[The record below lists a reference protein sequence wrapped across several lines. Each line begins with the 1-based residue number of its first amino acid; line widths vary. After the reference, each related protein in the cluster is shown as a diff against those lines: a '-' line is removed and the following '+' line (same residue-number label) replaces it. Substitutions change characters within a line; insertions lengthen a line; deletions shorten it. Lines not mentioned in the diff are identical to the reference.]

1 MVMTDSNHVE
11 PPHSL
16 EPSVPV
22 ELSEPFE
29 ERTRALFRDSVESV
43 DFATRSRLTQA
54 RHAAIEAAAAAR
66 RKPWFYRLGFLTPAA
81 GVTAAAVL
89 GVFLW
94 MGSPLGQHPAT
105 VTDGQPNLEDLEIVA
120 SSEEGSGDAMDML
133 QDDVEFYDWAD
144 KAANAGS
151 ATQG

>member
-1 MVMTDSNHVE
+1 MSELNDVE
-11 PPHSL
+11 PPNSM
-16 EPSVPV
+16 ENPNSV
-22 ELSEPFE
+22 ELSDAFE
-29 ERTRALFRDSVESV
+29 GRTRALFHDSVEGV

-54 RHAAIEAAAAAR
+54 RHAAIEAAAATR
-66 RKPWFYRLGFLTPAA
+66 RRPWFSRLGFLTPAA

-94 MGSPLGQHPAT
+94 VGSPLGHHAAT
-105 VTDGQPNLEDLEIVA
+105 VADGQPNLEDLEIVA

-133 QDDVEFYDWAD
+133 QDDIEFYDWAD
-144 KAANAGS
+144 KAANAAT